1 VVKTQVTK
9 AALPEPRRRLLELM
23 QEVNYGRI
31 EGLVVRNGQPTFTP
45 PPRIIREVK
54 FGGDNSPRRDLASAD
69 FLLKDQIIDLFC
81 QLDSLGEG
89 VIEVLE
95 IKAGLPFRAFLP
107 RASA

>member
-1 VVKTQVTK
+1 MSKQLTK

-23 QEVNYGRI
+23 QEIHYGRL
-31 EGLVVRNGQPTFTP
+31 ENLVVRDGQPLFSP
-45 PPRIIREVK
+45 PPRVVREVK

-69 FLLKDQIIDLFC
+69 FLLKDQILDLFS
-81 QLDSLGEG
+81 QLDALGNG
-89 VIEVLE
+89 TIEVLE